1 MIPQITV
8 AAEAPTQASSE
19 PCRSS
24 NATTEGSGL
33 TGPGEGEAPVPQRL
47 EGLQRLAV
55 LILRLFLGFVFVM
68 HGSQKLL
75 GAFGGPGIA
84 GLAGMLARFGIEPHV
99 PLAWVVAI
107 TEFVGG
113 ICIFFGLLTRF
124 WAAGLVIDMAVAI
137 LKVNLVNGF
146 FISKNGFEF
155 PLTLGVMALVVLM
168 TGPGPMSMDR
178 AMGLEK
184 RSA

>member
-1 MIPQITV
+1 
-8 AAEAPTQASSE
+8 
-19 PCRSS
+19 
-24 NATTEGSGL
+24 
-33 TGPGEGEAPVPQRL
+33 VPQRL

-55 LILRLFLGFVFVM
+55 LILRLLLGFVFVM

-75 GAFGGPGIA
+75 GAFGGGGIA
-84 GLAGMLARFGIEPHV
+84 GFAAGLARMGIEPHV

-113 ICIFFGLLTRF
+113 ICIIIGFLTRF

-137 LKVNLVNGF
+137 FKVHLANGF

-155 PLTLGVMALVVLM
+155 VLTLGVMALAVVM
-168 TGPGPMSMDR
+168 MGPGSLSVDR
-178 AMGLEK
+178 AAGIEK